1 VSLGSATF
9 TQALLI
15 HFRGVDE
22 EAMSEGDFLIKILT
36 PNFVR
41 WKKFYFK
48 EISNHLKKREGGTR
62 GLKNGIFIF

>member
-1 VSLGSATF
+1 
-9 TQALLI
+9 
-15 HFRGVDE
+15 VDE